1 MRRRGDMV
9 GRIMSRDPDISIR
22 IFSAPEFLR
31 PVRVLVDAIA
41 SNCGFDDH
49 SCGLI
54 SLSMDEALANV
65 MRHGYKGQRDGRIW
79 ISVWAHESPDS
90 LEIVIEDLGV
100 SVDPSAIR
108 GRDLDDV
115 RPGGLGVHFIR
126 HTMDECSWEQRP
138 GGGMRLRM
146 VKLVPAAAP
155 ETPR

>member
-1 MRRRGDMV
+1 MV
-9 GRIMSRDPDISIR
+9 TPTMSRDPDISIR

-31 PVRVLVDAIA
+31 PVRVMMDALA
-41 SNCGFDDH
+41 GQCGFDDH
-49 SCGLI
+49 SCGHI
-54 SLSMDEALANV
+54 SLAMDEALANV

-79 ISVWAHESPDS
+79 ISVWTHESPEA
-90 LEIVIEDLGV
+90 LEVVIEDLGV
-100 SVDPSAIR
+100 SVDPCSIR
-108 GRDLDDV
+108 SRDLDDV

-146 VKLVPAAAP
+146 LKRVPAAAP

>member
-1 MRRRGDMV
+1 
-9 GRIMSRDPDISIR
+9 MSRDPDISIR

-31 PVRVLVDAIA
+31 PVRVMVDALA
-41 SNCGFDDH
+41 SQCGFDDH

-54 SLSMDEALANV
+54 SLAMDEALANV

-79 ISVWAHESPDS
+79 ISAWAQENPDA
-90 LEIVIEDLGV
+90 LEIVVEDLGV
-100 SVDPSAIR
+100 SVDPGAIR

-146 VKLVPAAAP
+146 LKRVPAAAHEP
-155 ETPR
+155 AR